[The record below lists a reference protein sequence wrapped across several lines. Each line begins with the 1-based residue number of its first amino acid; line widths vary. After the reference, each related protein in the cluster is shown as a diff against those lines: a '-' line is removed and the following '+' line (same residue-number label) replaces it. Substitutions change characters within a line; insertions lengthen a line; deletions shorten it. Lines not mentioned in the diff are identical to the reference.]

1 AKRHTLQAAEV
12 DKAGANQNRP
22 DAVRARTHKLYARRR
37 NASLW
42 LNASRS
48 NDFAPLGAL
57 LGDEGSK
64 LGRRIPLRHDAKGL
78 ETLGGFR
85 PFKIRGQRGVEL
97 VDDRPRR
104 AGAGE
109 EALPA
114 AGVVAGHRFGKRRHA
129 G

>member
-1 AKRHTLQAAEV
+1 MSSEQAAKFALVINLKTAAALGRHLNELRTLC
-12 DKAGANQNRP
+12 ARP
-22 DAVRARTHKLYARRR
+22 R
-37 NASLW
+37 NPSLW
-42 LNASRS
+42 LDASRS
-48 NDFAPLGAL
+48 NDFAPLRAL

-85 PFKIRGQRGVEL
+85 PFEIRSQRGVER

-104 AGAGE
+104 ASAGE
-109 EALPA
+109 KALPA
-114 AGVVAGHRFGKRRHA
+114 AGVVAGHRFGKSRHA

>member
-1 AKRHTLQAAEV
+1 MSCGRCA
-12 DKAGANQNRP
+12 
-22 DAVRARTHKLYARRR
+22 RAPAIP
-37 NASLW
+37 SLW
-42 LNASRS
+42 LDASRS
-48 NDFAPLGAL
+48 NDFAPLRAL

-85 PFKIRGQRGVEL
+85 PFKIRSQRGVEL
-97 VDDRPRR
+97 VDDRWRR

-109 EALPA
+109 KALPA
-114 AGVVAGHRFGKRRHA
+114 AGVVAGHRFGKSRHA

>member
-1 AKRHTLQAAEV
+1 MFVSLRCSSVRAQPKAHRM
-12 DKAGANQNRP
+12 DKASANQNRP
-22 DAVRARTHKLYARRR
+22 EAVRACTHKLCARPR
-37 NASLW
+37 NPSFW

-48 NDFAPLGAL
+48 NDFAPLRAL

-85 PFKIRGQRGVEL
+85 PFEIRGQRGVER
-97 VDDRPRR
+97 VDDRSRR

-114 AGVVAGHRFGKRRHA
+114 ADVI
-129 G
+129 